1 MSRNV
6 ANSDMLNIVQLAPG
20 TATQPTIVPELL
32 ASTTLILLTPVK
44 IGLKPTHSL
53 GETSLAHS
61 PSSVS
66 HLGASV
72 GQDIMAHSTQPEN
85 YQPSPSEH
93 ISNSITND
101 LSSESHLSTT
111 PTSLAEEHP
120 S

>member
-6 ANSDMLNIVQLAPG
+6 ANSDVLNIVQLAPG
-20 TATQPTIVPELL
+20 TATQPTIAPEPL

-44 IGLKPTHSL
+44 IGLKPTHSP

-85 YQPSPSEH
+85 YQPSLSEH
-93 ISNSITND
+93 ISNSITDD